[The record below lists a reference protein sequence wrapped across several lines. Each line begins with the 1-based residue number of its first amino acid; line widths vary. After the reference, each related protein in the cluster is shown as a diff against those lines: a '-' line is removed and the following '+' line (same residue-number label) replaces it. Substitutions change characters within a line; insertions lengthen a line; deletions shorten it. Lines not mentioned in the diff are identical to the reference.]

1 MEMIADWYQKNI
13 GTPFETAPMPY
24 LYNRYAGHD
33 DNRDSFMNNLVE
45 TQNITKLLNRVW
57 SPVVLYDHHQTAPF
71 PARIWI
77 PPAAE
82 PTNPNLHPLFIR
94 GKNLIGSA
102 MGYAFDREGKD
113 GAISRFTFDF
123 IYPGYE
129 DSFGDFFHIISIMTE
144 TALYAYATPRFYTI
158 RDFPEDYRDLT
169 LSVFYPSPWK
179 GGWWRLRDAVE
190 YCLTGSKAVLHTA
203 AIYREQFLYAK
214 YKMGKDTAARFAKEP
229 PYAWIIPREQWD
241 GPTAALLVDKMLIQG
256 IKVYRAEK
264 EFVADGVSYPAGA
277 WVIPMSQPFALFVKA
292 VFEEQ
297 QYPDLTKY
305 PDLWQ
310 GIVSPQNLRDAY
322 LPPYDLAGWSLP
334 YQMGVK
340 VARVDTPLKAS
351 LIEIEKGDLPGAV
364 AAGSGGSYLISPKM
378 NNSFTAVNRI
388 LNKGGEVTRAREAF
402 SVGGKSLPAGTFVVR
417 GSSAGREFLAGLAKD
432 LSLEIGVGDPPAS
445 ANMVRVKSPRIAL
458 YKPWRASAD
467 EGWTR
472 WILEQFEFPYVN
484 VGNAEMKAG
493 SLRDKFDVLII
504 SAMSTDAIVNGYA
517 LGTMPPEYVGGI
529 GDGGVLNIAQ
539 FVREGGTLVALN
551 SGCQFAIDK
560 LGLPTG
566 DALRSV
572 RSAPGGG
579 APGGAPEFVCP
590 GSILRMTFNSK
601 HPVAYGMPEQGAGMF
616 NNSPAFQVYPGGGA
630 EKGGEIIASY
640 PDDTLLI
647 SGYLKGEKYLRNKV
661 AAAAF
666 SLDKGKVVLLGFGV
680 QNRAQPYGTFKLLL
694 NAMFY

>member
-1 MEMIADWYQKNI
+1 
-13 GTPFETAPMPY
+13 
-24 LYNRYAGHD
+24 
-33 DNRDSFMNNLVE
+33 
-45 TQNITKLLNRVW
+45 
-57 SPVVLYDHHQTAPF
+57 
-71 PARIWI
+71 
-77 PPAAE
+77 
-82 PTNPNLHPLFIR
+82 
-94 GKNLIGSA
+94 
-102 MGYAFDREGKD
+102 
-113 GAISRFTFDF
+113 
-123 IYPGYE
+123 
-129 DSFGDFFHIISIMTE
+129 
-144 TALYAYATPRFYTI
+144 
-158 RDFPEDYRDLT
+158 
-169 LSVFYPSPWK
+169 
-179 GGWWRLRDAVE
+179 
-190 YCLTGSKAVLHTA
+190 
-203 AIYREQFLYAK
+203 
-214 YKMGKDTAARFAKEP
+214 
-229 PYAWIIPREQWD
+229 
-241 GPTAALLVDKMLIQG
+241 
-256 IKVYRAEK
+256 
-264 EFVADGVSYPAGA
+264 
-277 WVIPMSQPFALFVKA
+277 
-292 VFEEQ
+292 
-297 QYPDLTKY
+297 
-305 PDLWQ
+305 LWQ
-310 GIVSPQNLRDAY
+310 GIVSPQNMRDAY

-351 LIEIEKGDLPGAV
+351 LIEIQKADLPGAV

-378 NNSFTAVNRI
+378 NNSFTGVNRI
-388 LNKGGEVTRAREAF
+388 LKKGGEVTRAREAF
-402 SVGGKSLPAGTFVVR
+402 SVGGKSWPAGTFVVR
-417 GSSAGREFLAGLAKD
+417 GSSVGREFLAGLAKD
-432 LSLEIGVGDPPAS
+432 LSLEIGVGDPAAS
-445 ANMVRVKSPRIAL
+445 ANMVRIKSPRIAL

-484 VGNAEMKAG
+484 VGNAEIKAG

-504 SAMSTDAIVNGYA
+504 SAMSTDAIVNGFA

-529 GDGGVLNIAQ
+529 GDGGVLNVAK

-551 SGCQFAIDK
+551 AGCQFAIDK

-579 APGGAPEFVCP
+579 AQGGAPEFVCP

-616 NNSPAFQVYPGGGA
+616 NYSPAFQIYPGGGA

-666 SLDKGKVVLLGFGV
+666 SLEKGKVILLGFGV